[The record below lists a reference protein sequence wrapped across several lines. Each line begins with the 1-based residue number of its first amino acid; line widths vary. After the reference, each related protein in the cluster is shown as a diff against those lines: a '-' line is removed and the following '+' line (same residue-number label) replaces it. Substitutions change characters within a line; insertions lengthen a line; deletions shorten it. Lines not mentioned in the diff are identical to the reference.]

1 MNIKYL
7 RTEQKIKPTIKLMEM
22 IILLLLLSVS
32 VAIAQTNDKKY
43 SLEECIQIALQN
55 NPGII
60 SSSYSVDESAA
71 RVDEARSG
79 YFPSVNINSSFDRVS
94 NEGVIT
100 SPYNN
105 YNAGVSARYYLFQGL
120 KTNASVNAANYSY
133 QASSYQHEVNKQDM
147 ILKITQGYYRM
158 LQSGRLI
165 ESADKTIERAKLFL
179 DYANAKFK
187 SGLASRSDI
196 LKAEVEFSNSS
207 LTFIKVKNDLLA
219 AKGNLNLLLGL
230 SADAPIFII
239 DDLAIIEQN
248 QFQEFDELKMQSY
261 QNRPELKKFNE
272 QLNVQKSSI
281 QIAKGDFLPTLSA
294 DASYNYGGTEISS
307 LKENW
312 VYGLTLSI
320 PLFSGFSTKARVAEE
335 EIALKGLEKQ
345 FESLSQQVSLD
356 VWNAYLNIKETD
368 ERIINAKTFLENAQ
382 ENLRIAEGQYREGAG
397 SMIEVIDAQTNY
409 VIAEQTFIQS
419 LADYKVAV
427 ASLKRATGIN
437 TFQEN

>member
-1 MNIKYL
+1 MNSKYL
-7 RTEQKIKPTIKLMEM
+7 STAQKTKTIVKFVDW
-22 IILLLLLSVS
+22 IIILLLLSVS
-32 VAIAQTNDKKY
+32 IVSAQTNDKKY
-43 SLEECIQIALQN
+43 SLEDCIQIALQN

-60 SSSYSVDESAA
+60 SSSYNVDESAV
-71 RVDEARSG
+71 RIHEARSG
-79 YFPSVNINSSFDRVS
+79 YFPSININSSFDRS
-94 NEGVIT
+94 STKGAIT
-100 SPYNN
+100 SPDNS

-120 KTNASVNAANYSY
+120 KTNASVNAANYNY

-165 ESADKTIERAKLFL
+165 ESAEKTIERAKLFL

-196 LKAEVEFSNSS
+196 LKAEVELSNSN
-207 LTFIKVKNDLLA
+207 LTLIKAKNDFLA

-230 SADAPIFII
+230 SADSPISII

-248 QFQEFDELKMQSY
+248 QFQEFDELKKQSY

-294 DASYNYGGTEISS
+294 DASYNYGGTEMSS

-356 VWNAYLNIKETD
+356 VWNSYLNIKETD

-409 VIAEQTFIQS
+409 VIADQTFIQS

-437 TFQEN
+437 AFQEK

>member
-7 RTEQKIKPTIKLMEM
+7 KTEQKTKTTVKFVDS
-22 IILLLLLSVS
+22 IIILLLLSVS
-32 VAIAQTNDKKY
+32 IVSAQTNDKKY

-55 NPGII
+55 NPAII
-60 SSSYSVDESAA
+60 SSSYNVDESAA

-120 KTNASVNAANYSY
+120 KTNASVNAANYNY

-158 LQSGRLI
+158 LQSERLL

-196 LKAEVEFSNSS
+196 LKAEVELSNSN
-207 LTFIKVKNDLLA
+207 LTLIKAKNDFLS

-230 SADAPIFII
+230 SADSPIFII

-248 QFQEFDELKMQSY
+248 QFQEFDELKKQSY

-312 VYGLTLSI
+312 FYGLTLSI

-419 LADYKVAV
+419 LVDYKVAV

-437 TFQEN
+437 TFQEK

>member
-7 RTEQKIKPTIKLMEM
+7 KTEQKIKPIIKLMEM

-32 VAIAQTNDKKY
+32 IASAQTNDKKY
-43 SLEECIQIALQN
+43 SLGECIQIALQN
-55 NPGII
+55 NPDII

-71 RVDEARSG
+71 RIDEARSG

-120 KTNASVNAANYSY
+120 KTNASVNAANYNY

-158 LQSGRLI
+158 LQSERLI

-196 LKAEVEFSNSS
+196 LKAEVELSNSN
-207 LTFIKVKNDLLA
+207 LTLIKAKNDFLS

-230 SADAPIFII
+230 SADSPISII

-248 QFQEFDELKMQSY
+248 QFQEFDELKKQSY

-281 QIAKGDFLPTLSA
+281 QIAKSDFLPTLSA
-294 DASYNYGGTEISS
+294 DASYNYGGTEISA

-312 VYGLTLSI
+312 FYGLTLSI

-437 TFQEN
+437 TFQEK

>member
-7 RTEQKIKPTIKLMEM
+7 KTGQKTKTTVKFVDS
-22 IILLLLLSVS
+22 IIILLLLSVS
-32 VAIAQTNDKKY
+32 IVSAQTNDKKY
-43 SLEECIQIALQN
+43 SLEECVQIALQN

-120 KTNASVNAANYSY
+120 KTNASVNAANYNY

-158 LQSGRLI
+158 LQSERLVG
-165 ESADKTIERAKLFL
+165 SADKTIERAKLFL

-196 LKAEVEFSNSS
+196 LKAEVELSNSN
-207 LTFIKVKNDLLA
+207 LTLIKAKNDFLA

-230 SADAPIFII
+230 SADSPIFII

-248 QFQEFDELKMQSY
+248 QFQEFDELKKQSY

-382 ENLRIAEGQYREGAG
+382 ENLRITEGQYREGVG

-437 TFQEN
+437 TFQEK

>member
-7 RTEQKIKPTIKLMEM
+7 NTAQKTKTTAKLMGK
-22 IILLLLLSVS
+22 IILLLLLYVS
-32 VAIAQTNDKKY
+32 IVSAQTNDKIY
-43 SLEECIQIALQN
+43 SLEDCIQVALQN

-60 SSSYSVDESAA
+60 SSSYTVDESAV
-71 RVDEARSG
+71 RIDEARSG

-94 NEGVIT
+94 NKGVIT

-120 KTNASVNAANYSY
+120 KTKASVDASNYNY
-133 QASSYQHEVNKQDM
+133 QASSYQHEVNKQDL

-158 LQSGRLI
+158 LQAERFI

-196 LKAEVEFSNSS
+196 LKAEVELSNSN
-207 LTFIKVKNDLLA
+207 LTLIKVKNDLLA

-230 SADAPIFII
+230 PADSPISII
-239 DDLAIIEQN
+239 DDLAIIEQG
-248 QFQEFDELKMQSY
+248 QLQEFNELKKQAY

-281 QIAKGDFLPTLSA
+281 QIAKSDFFPTLSA

-307 LKENW
+307 LQENW
-312 VYGLTLSI
+312 FYGLTLSF
-320 PLFSGFSTKARVAEE
+320 PLFTGFSTKARVTEE

-345 FESLSQQVSLD
+345 AESLSQQVSLD

-419 LADYKVAV
+419 LADYKIAV

-437 TFQEN
+437 TFQEK

>member
-1 MNIKYL
+1 M
-7 RTEQKIKPTIKLMEM
+7 KIKHSNTKEKTKTMER

-32 VAIAQTNDKKY
+32 IVSAQTNDKKY
-43 SLEECIQIALQN
+43 SLEDCIQIALKN
-55 NPGII
+55 NPAII
-60 SSSYSVDESAA
+60 SSSYTVDESAV
-71 RVDEARSG
+71 RIDEARSG
-79 YFPSVNINSSFDRVS
+79 YFPSININSSFDRSS
-94 NEGVIT
+94 NKGAIT

-120 KTNASVNAANYSY
+120 KTDATVNAANSNY
-133 QASSYQHEVNKQDM
+133 QASNYQNEVNKQDL

-158 LQSGRLI
+158 LQAERFI

-196 LKAEVEFSNSS
+196 LKAEVELSNSN
-207 LTFIKVKNDLLA
+207 LTLIKAKNDFLS

-230 SADAPIFII
+230 SADSPISII

-248 QFQEFDELKMQSY
+248 QLQEFNELNKQAY
-261 QNRPELKKFNE
+261 QNRPELKKFRE

-281 QIAKGDFLPTLSA
+281 QIAKSDFFPTLSA

-312 VYGLTLSI
+312 FYGLTLSI

-345 FESLSQQVSLD
+345 FEWLSQQVNLD

-368 ERIINAKTFLENAQ
+368 ERIINAKTFLENAK
-382 ENLRIAEGQYREGAG
+382 ENMKIAEGQYREGMG

-419 LADYKVAV
+419 LADYKIAV

-437 TFQEN
+437 TFQEKLIR

>member
-32 VAIAQTNDKKY
+32 IVSAQTNDKIY
-43 SLEECIQIALQN
+43 SLEDCIQIALQN

-60 SSSYSVDESAA
+60 SSSYTVDESAV
-71 RVDEARSG
+71 RIDEARSG
-79 YFPSVNINSSFDRVS
+79 YFPSININSSVDRS
-94 NEGVIT
+94 STKGAIT
-100 SPYNN
+100 SPYNS

-120 KTNASVNAANYSY
+120 KTDASVNGANYNY
-133 QASSYQHEVNKQDM
+133 QASNYQHEVNKQDL

-158 LQSGRLI
+158 LQAEKFI

-196 LKAEVEFSNSS
+196 LKAEVELSNSN
-207 LTFIKVKNDLLA
+207 LTLIKVKNDLLA

-230 SADAPIFII
+230 PADSPISII
-239 DDLAIIEQN
+239 DNLAITEQN
-248 QFQEFDELKMQSY
+248 QFQGFNELKKQAY

-272 QLNVQKSSI
+272 QLNVQRSSI
-281 QIAKGDFLPTLSA
+281 QIAKSDFFPTLSA